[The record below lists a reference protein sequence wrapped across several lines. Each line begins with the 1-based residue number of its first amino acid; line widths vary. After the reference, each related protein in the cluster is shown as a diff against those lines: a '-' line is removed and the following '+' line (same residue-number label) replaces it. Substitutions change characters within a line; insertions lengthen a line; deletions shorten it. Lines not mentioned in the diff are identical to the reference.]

1 MRCNNTRFTDLRGRA
16 DLSISTLDLF
26 MSVMAMK
33 NKSVGTL
40 VADVLLR
47 YSVILILKPDF
58 HMVVTVVKIESRSF
72 SSAEIQHFRTEN
84 TRSGYSQ
91 RLLMTYMWFAGME
104 TIINSLAV
112 ESDRYDYYDH
122 MESRL

>member
-1 MRCNNTRFTDLRGRA
+1 MRCNNTRFTDLRA

-84 TRSGYSQ
+84 TRSDYNQ
-91 RLLMTYMWFAGME
+91 RLLMTYMWFAGIE

-112 ESDRYDYYDH
+112 ENDRYDYYDH